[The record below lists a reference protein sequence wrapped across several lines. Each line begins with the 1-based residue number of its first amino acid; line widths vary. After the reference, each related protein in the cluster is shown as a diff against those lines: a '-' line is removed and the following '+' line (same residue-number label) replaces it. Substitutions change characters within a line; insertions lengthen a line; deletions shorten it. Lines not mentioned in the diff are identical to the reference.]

1 VRVFL
6 VPLLAAGFA
15 FGLAT
20 AATELTKGPTRAPP
34 SPTSIVWSG
43 RVFSST
49 RGLTVWLRA
58 RGVTY
63 ETWAAQHPTSASVLE
78 TKGGSVASSPG
89 SSTKRAAGDAS
100 KTLAIVALAAS
111 VFGILM
117 LLVASHTKSA
127 QRARKRRVRAVARPS
142 RPRRATGAVASP
154 FAAKHSPRTIGTQI
168 ATKSRRPI
176 GMSPS
181 PVTLG
186 PRLRRRLRTGV
197 PLLFAGHREPTTLD
211 AEAAE
216 HDSIVVR
223 EVLRQFAPDLGLYVA
238 SGLLAC
244 VVGISIALY
253 LN

>member
-1 VRVFL
+1 MRVFL

-20 AATELTKGPTRAPP
+20 AATELTKGSTPAPP

-49 RGLTVWLRA
+49 HELTVWLRA
-58 RGVTY
+58 RGVNY
-63 ETWAAQHPTSASVLE
+63 ETWAAQHPTAASVLE
-78 TKGGSVASSPG
+78 PSRRNRASSAAN
-89 SSTKRAAGDAS
+89 STRQAAGDAS

-117 LLVASHTKSA
+117 LLVASRAKSA
-127 QRARKRRVRAVARPS
+127 QRTRRRRVRAAARPS

-154 FAAKHSPRTIGTQI
+154 FAARHSARTIGTQI

-181 PVTLG
+181 LVTLG
-186 PRLRRRLRTGV
+186 PRLRRRLRIGL
-197 PLLFAGHREPTTLD
+197 PLLFAGHREPSTLD

-216 HDSIVVR
+216 HDSIVAR